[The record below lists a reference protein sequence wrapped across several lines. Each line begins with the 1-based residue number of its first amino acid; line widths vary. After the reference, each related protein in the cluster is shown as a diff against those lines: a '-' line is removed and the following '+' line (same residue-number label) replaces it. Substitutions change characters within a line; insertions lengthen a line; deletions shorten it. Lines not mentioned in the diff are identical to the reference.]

1 MSQERAI
8 LQALEIEL
16 PLPLHFVV
24 HDEGYMEMMQFHQ
37 KVVLQAE
44 ERDLTWR
51 EIQDLGME
59 EVVGVTYG
67 EYRSY
72 KDSSGIRHVHYYVSS
87 QIQETYPSN
96 FFVRGHE
103 ETHLL
108 KPEFTNRYDLL
119 CSRLASLG
127 LDTTTFANLTT
138 EDEIAHLGG
147 LIALH
152 HHKIHIDGEQDTS
165 WHNFINQAR
174 HLKRD
179 AEFEKSLEWFLMN
192 KK

>member
-8 LQALEIEL
+8 LQALQSEL
-16 PLPLHFVV
+16 PLSPHLIV
-24 HDEGYMEMMQFHQ
+24 HNEGYMEKMQFHE
-37 KVVLQAE
+37 KVLLQAE
-44 ERDLTWR
+44 NRKMTYQEAMNLRF
-51 EIQDLGME
+51 EE
-59 EVVGVTYG
+59 EVGISYG

-87 QIQETYPSN
+87 EIQDVYPFN
-96 FFVRGHE
+96 LFVQAHE

-119 CSRLASLG
+119 CSQLASLG
-127 LDTTTFANLTT
+127 LDTATFADLTT

-179 AEFEKSLEWFLMN
+179 AEFEKSLEWFLKN